1 VTFRLAYEEIT
12 LAHGGNTVRLRPTL
26 RAATTLERSHDGLA
40 NLFGRV
46 DEFHL
51 GTVREIVLASATI
64 RLEAETFL
72 QSFDGKPLLAMIAAT
87 RAPIADLCRGFIPAS
102 DAAPDN
108 KPASGKPMAWPAF
121 YRELY
126 RSATG
131 WLGWTPEAAWNAT
144 PTEINEAYAG
154 HLAMLKAIHGSAD
167 EPEKQADPDQAAR
180 NSEAGLDP
188 EFDRAGLRAL
198 KAKFGRKPS

>member
-1 VTFRLAYEEIT
+1 MTFRLAYEEIT

-26 RAATTLERSHDGLA
+26 RAAATLERSHDGLA
-40 NLFGRV
+40 SLFQRV

-51 GTVREIVLASATI
+51 GTVREIVLASATS
-64 RLEAETFL
+64 RPEAEAFL
-72 QSFDGKPLLAMIAAT
+72 QSFDGKPLFLM
-87 RAPIADLCRGFIPAS
+87 RAIMRNGVADLCKGFIPAS
-102 DAAPDN
+102 DASA
-108 KPASGKPMAWPAF
+108 KQSSCPAMTWPAF

-131 WLGWTPEAAWNAT
+131 WLGWTSEASWNAT
-144 PTEINEAYAG
+144 PTEINEAFAG
-154 HLAMLKAIHGSAD
+154 HLAMLKVIHGSAD

-180 NSEAGLDP
+180 NREAGLDP

-198 KAKFGRKPS
+198 KAKFGKKPS